1 MQEDAMKSRRT
12 ILTLMGAGAAGA
24 LALTS
29 AASPAAAQ
37 TATSTSSS
45 TSTSTST
52 SQAGVFAAP
61 APGAKKPTTATPAMI
76 DEAIQRSQARTA
88 KAAPTATSAGKP
100 EQFGSEE
107 PFTYKPG
114 ATAN

>member
-1 MQEDAMKSRRT
+1 MQEKTMTTRRT

-24 LALTS
+24 LAFTS

-37 TATSTSSS
+37 TATGT
-45 TSTSTST
+45 TSTATG
-52 SQAGVFAAP
+52 QGLIAAP

-76 DEAIQRSQARTA
+76 DEAVQRSQARTV
-88 KAAPTATSAGKP
+88 KAAPTATSAGTP
-100 EQFGSEE
+100 ERFGSEE

>member
-1 MQEDAMKSRRT
+1 MKTRRT

-24 LALTS
+24 LAFTS

-37 TATSTSSS
+37 TASS
-45 TSTSTST
+45 TATSTST

-88 KAAPTATSAGKP
+88 KATPTATTAAKP

-107 PFTYKPG
+107 PFTYVPG
-114 ATAN
+114 KTAN

>member
-1 MQEDAMKSRRT
+1 MQENTMKNRRT

-24 LALTS
+24 LAFTS
-29 AASPAAAQ
+29 LASPAAAQ
-37 TATSTSSS
+37 TASSTSTSSS
-45 TSTSTST
+45 TS
-52 SQAGVFAAP
+52 QAGVIAAP

-88 KAAPTATSAGKP
+88 KAVPTATSTAKP

-107 PFTYKPG
+107 PFTYVPG
-114 ATAN
+114 KTAN

>member
-1 MQEDAMKSRRT
+1 MQEKTMKSRRT

-24 LALTS
+24 LAFTS
-29 AASPAAAQ
+29 VASPAAAQ
-37 TATSTSSS
+37 TATSAA
-45 TSTSTST
+45 TSTST

-88 KAAPTATSAGKP
+88 KAVPTTTSAAKP

-107 PFTYKPG
+107 PFTYVPG
-114 ATAN
+114 KTAN

>member
-1 MQEDAMKSRRT
+1 MKTRRT

-24 LALTS
+24 LAFTS

-37 TATSTSSS
+37 TASS
-45 TSTSTST
+45 TATSTST

-76 DEAIQRSQARTA
+76 DEAIQRSQARAA
-88 KAAPTATSAGKP
+88 KAAATGTT
-100 EQFGSEE
+100 ETFGSEE
-107 PFTYKPG
+107 PFTYVPG
-114 ATAN
+114 KTAN